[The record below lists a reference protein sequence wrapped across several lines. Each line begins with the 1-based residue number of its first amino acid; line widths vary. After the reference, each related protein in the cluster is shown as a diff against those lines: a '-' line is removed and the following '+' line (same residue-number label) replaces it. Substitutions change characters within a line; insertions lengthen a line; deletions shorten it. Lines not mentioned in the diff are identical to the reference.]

1 MDSQY
6 VCYFRVS
13 TKKQGK
19 SKLGLLAQEDA
30 INKFVS
36 RKNGSIIK
44 TFTEVESGKNENRPE
59 LNKAI
64 DHCIITNSILLI
76 AKLDRLARSV
86 HFVSSLMRSGVEF
99 IACDNEH
106 ANKLTIHIL
115 ASIAEYEREIIGTRI
130 KEALKQ
136 AKLRGTKLGVS
147 GKKNLTEDGRKKGI
161 INSRTKRTNNA
172 DEFAQKIRPVI
183 QDIHNSGITTLK
195 GVSSELN
202 NRNIRTSRSGQWS
215 ASSVSRVLK
224 RLDL

>member
-1 MDSQY
+1 MGSQF
-6 VCYFRVS
+6 VSYFRVS
-13 TKKQGK
+13 TKKQGE
-19 SKLGLLAQEDA
+19 SKLGLLAQEEA
-30 INKFVS
+30 INNFVS
-36 RKNGSIIK
+36 RKTGSIIK
-44 TFTEVESGKNENRPE
+44 TFTEVESGKNDNRPE

-106 ANKLTIHIL
+106 ANKLTIHLL

-130 KEALKQ
+130 REALKQ
-136 AKLRGTKLGVS
+136 TKIRGTKLGVA

-161 INSRTKRTNNA
+161 LNSRTKRAKNA
-172 DEFAQKIRPVI
+172 DEFAMKIRPII

-195 GVSSELN
+195 SISNELN
-202 NRNIRTSRSGQWS
+202 NRNIRTSRSGRWS
-215 ASSVSRVLK
+215 ATSVSRVLK